1 MQMPLQSTFIL
12 SRVVTCP
19 MVLIKGS
26 LLNLFVFPV
35 LLANVYYSQ
44 ILTVFSIKLQL
55 ESKTDVE
62 NISEQD
68 KAANK

>member
-19 MVLIKGS
+19 TVLIKGS

-35 LLANVYYSQ
+35 LLASVYYSQ
-44 ILTVFSIKLQL
+44 ILTVFSIKL
-55 ESKTDVE
+55 
-62 NISEQD
+62 
-68 KAANK
+68 